1 MATPPL
7 HLKPNADVAERVLLP
22 GDPGRAL
29 RLAQHLLAAP
39 MQVLNTNR
47 GLWGYTGTATDGA
60 PLTIQ
65 STGMGGPSTA
75 IVAEELIGL
84 GARRLV
90 RVGTCGGLDGKRAL
104 GELLVA
110 GAALCADG
118 ASRALGAGER
128 AEADPE
134 LTAALERVAGDAVL
148 VASADLF
155 YDPDPERAPGWVA
168 AGAVAVEMEAA
179 TLFTVARLR
188 GATAGCILIVSDLVP
203 ERHPH
208 RRRRA
213 ARGRAAARRGGASP
227 RSRTSCAAG
236 SLRLRLRLGGR
247 GLLVDREALL
257 LARRRRRPGV
267 ERRGERA
274 ELGAELGE
282 VVLDRAEALLGTAE
296 RRLVERLEA
305 LVEAIDAVL
314 DALEPLRDRPQ
325 PPGQALDVGRGRDVQ
340 RAHRRLLRLHGPLAG
355 AEGARD
361 RGVDDRVLE
370 QVLRELA
377 DRVLARARE
386 LVADALAVGHR
397 NLAFH
402 G

>member
-1 MATPPL
+1 MTGRMATPPL

-39 MQVLNTNR
+39 MKVLNTNR

-148 VASADLF
+148 VASSDLF

-203 ERHPH
+203 EGSRLGDDDLH
-208 RRRRA
+208 A
-213 ARGRAAARRGGASP
+213 AE
-227 RSRTSCAAG
+227 
-236 SLRLRLRLGGR
+236 LRLG
-247 GLLVDREALL
+247 EA
-257 LARRRRRPGV
+257 AV
-267 ERRGERA
+267 A
-274 ELGAELGE
+274 
-282 VVLDRAEALLGTAE
+282 AL
-296 RRLVERLEA
+296 
-305 LVEAIDAVL
+305 
-314 DALEPLRDRPQ
+314 
-325 PPGQALDVGRGRDVQ
+325 
-340 RAHRRLLRLHGPLAG
+340 
-355 AEGARD
+355 
-361 RGVDDRVLE
+361 
-370 QVLRELA
+370 
-377 DRVLARARE
+377 
-386 LVADALAVGHR
+386 
-397 NLAFH
+397 
-402 G
+402 